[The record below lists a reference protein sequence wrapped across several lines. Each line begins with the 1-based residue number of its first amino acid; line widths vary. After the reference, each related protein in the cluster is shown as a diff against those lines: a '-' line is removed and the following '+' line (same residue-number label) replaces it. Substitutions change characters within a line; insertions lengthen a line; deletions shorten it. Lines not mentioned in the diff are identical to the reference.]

1 MPRFAM
7 ADEDDDFDEAS
18 EAVELPHDDQGEVV
32 ADKGRPGR
40 LPNASKVL
48 GQDPEYMAWRLKGRA
63 SRAGQDAK
71 RLGVGFFGGAQVEDA
86 SLTHEP
92 NVAGPR
98 RSSRGSRPVD
108 RLEAGA
114 ASCFTKRPRDDA
126 AKDPG
131 APSTVKDPGAPS
143 KKPRIQAP
151 TRKGS
156 KFNQAR
162 AAARAKAK
170 AALLAQEHEWAQEA
184 FLEFSWRQRQSMV
197 VSAYTHA
204 RVKGHD
210 KTEALYMASLS
221 AQVAWRTAHEWVH
234 RWRLGE
240 GFLDESKRGSSKK
253 QPLYFKEEDVRL
265 ASAAWWAAQRPR
277 QGHSSNPNPYP

>member
-7 ADEDDDFDEAS
+7 ADEDDDYPDEAS
-18 EAVELPHDDQGEVV
+18 EAVELLGSSPTRDV

-40 LPNASKVL
+40 LLNASKVL
-48 GQDPEYMAWRLKGRA
+48 GQDPEYMAWRLEGRA

-86 SLTHEP
+86 SLTPEP
-92 NVAGPR
+92 DIAGPR

-108 RLEAGA
+108 RLEAWA
-114 ASCFTKRPRDDA
+114 ASCFKRPRDDA

-131 APSTVKDPGAPS
+131 APSAVKDPGAPS

-197 VSAYTHA
+197 VSTYTHA

-240 GFLDESKRGSSKK
+240 GFLEESKRGSSKK